1 MKLYLILLVI
11 SGIAY
16 LISSLGAKMV
26 IKKYGYKKFKKSIIE
41 ERILAEIKTIILWLM
56 IIPFILI
63 VFGSIIA
70 PEAYEKGIC
79 ESLEKSGW
87 GLTNC

>member
-26 IKKYGYKKFKKSIIE
+26 IKKYGYKKLKKTILE
-41 ERILAEIKTIILWLM
+41 EKILSGIKIIILWLM
-56 IIPFILI
+56 IIPYIL
-63 VFGSIIA
+63 VVLGSIVA

-79 ESLEKSGW
+79 EGLEKSGW